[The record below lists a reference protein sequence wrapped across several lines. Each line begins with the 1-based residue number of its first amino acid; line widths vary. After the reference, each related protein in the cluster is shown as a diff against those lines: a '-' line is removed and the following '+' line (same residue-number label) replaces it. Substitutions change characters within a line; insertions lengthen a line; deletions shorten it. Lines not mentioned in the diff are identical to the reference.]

1 MDICVEHL
9 CKTYGMT
16 TVLNDFSFV
25 FPEGKT
31 TCIMGRS
38 GIGKTTLLS
47 ILMGIETAD
56 SGTVTGVEGKK
67 LAAVFQENR
76 LFENLDA
83 IRNIEVVTGRKQEEI
98 KALLDELLLPAEERK
113 PVATYSGG
121 MKRRVAIARALLSDA
136 DILFLDE
143 PLQGLDGET
152 KEQVAGVMR
161 EQMQGKTVLLVTHEE
176 SECDFFGAECVFCCS

>member
-1 MDICVEHL
+1 
-9 CKTYGMT
+9 MT
-16 TVLNDFSFV
+16 KVLNDFSFV

-47 ILMGIETAD
+47 ILMGIEPAD

-98 KALLDELLLPAEERK
+98 KALLVKLLLPVEERK
-113 PVATYSGG
+113 PVAAYSGG
-121 MKRRVAIARALLSDA
+121 MKRRVAIARALLADA

>member
-16 TVLNDFSFV
+16 KVLNDFSFV

-98 KALLDELLLPAEERK
+98 KALLAKLLLPAEERK

-121 MKRRVAIARALLSDA
+121 MKRRVAIARALLADA